1 MSNTNYKA
9 FSHQDPQ
16 GNVYNSTWSIEDVD
30 MILGDYNLSP
40 LSTNQKKE
48 CLEQLVRLLNE
59 EIGMEYL
66 REIVEQKIDSAENE

>member
-1 MSNTNYKA
+1 MSNTN
-9 FSHQDPQ
+9 
-16 GNVYNSTWSIEDVD
+16 YNSTWSIEDVD
-30 MILGDYNLSP
+30 MILGDYSLSP

>member
-1 MSNTNYKA
+1 MSNTN
-9 FSHQDPQ
+9 
-16 GNVYNSTWSIEDVD
+16 YNSTWSIDDVD

-48 CLEQLVRLLNE
+48 CVEELVTLLSE

-66 REIVEQKIDSAENE
+66 RAIVERMIDVVENK

>member
-1 MSNTNYKA
+1 MSNTN
-9 FSHQDPQ
+9 
-16 GNVYNSTWSIEDVD
+16 YNSTWSIEDVD

-48 CLEQLVRLLNE
+48 CVEELVILLSE

-66 REIVEQKIDSAENE
+66 REIVEQKIDSVENK

>member
-66 REIVEQKIDSAENE
+66 REIVEQKIDSVENE

>member
-1 MSNTNYKA
+1 MSNTN
-9 FSHQDPQ
+9 
-16 GNVYNSTWSIEDVD
+16 YNSTWSIEDVD

-48 CLEQLVRLLNE
+48 CVEELVTLLSE

-66 REIVEQKIDSAENE
+66 REIVEQKIDVVENK

>member
-1 MSNTNYKA
+1 MSNTN
-9 FSHQDPQ
+9 
-16 GNVYNSTWSIEDVD
+16 YNSTWSIEDVD
-30 MILGDYNLSP
+30 LILGDYDLSA

-66 REIVEQKIDSAENE
+66 REIVEQKIDSVENE

>member
-30 MILGDYNLSP
+30 MILGDYDLSP

-66 REIVEQKIDSAENE
+66 REIVEQKIDSVENK

>member
-30 MILGDYNLSP
+30 MILGDYDLSP

-66 REIVEQKIDSAENE
+66 REIVEQKIDSVENE